1 MTKMTNPI
9 PEATIVRIVQSYY
22 DAVDSL
28 DADRISGLYL
38 PEPSTTQFNA
48 DSPIVSVEAIKA
60 FSARFTQAV
69 AGIKHSMIEIWTNPL
84 NGNVVPVDLPA
95 PRSNSTVTVV
105 STAFLF
111 FHSQRIGSDA
121 SSAAGDLHLYH
132 RQADGEVRLGPQYV
146 WYRQGL

>member
-28 DADRISGLYL
+28 DTDRISGLYL

-69 AGIKHSMIEIWTNPL
+69 AGIKHSMIEIWTKPL
-84 NGNVVPVDLPA
+84 KGGVVPVDLP
-95 PRSNSTVTVV
+95 PRRSVSTVTVV
-105 STAFLF
+105 STALPTF
-111 FHSQRIGSDA
+111 SIRNA
-121 SSAAGDLHLYH
+121 SGVTSLRCRRPPSLPSTS
-132 RQADGEVRLGPQYV
+132 RRRSSSRSTICLV
-146 WYRQGL
+146 

>member
-1 MTKMTNPI
+1 MP
-9 PEATIVRIVQSYY
+9 
-22 DAVDSL
+22 
-28 DADRISGLYL
+28 
-38 PEPSTTQFNA
+38 QFNA

-111 FHSQRIGSDA
+111 FPFA
-121 SSAAGDLHLYH
+121 TH
-132 RQADGEVRLGPQYV
+132 RE
-146 WYRQGL
+146 

>member
-28 DADRISGLYL
+28 DADRISGGLYL

-69 AGIKHSMIEIWTNPL
+69 AGVKHSMIEIWTNEGRCRARGP
-84 NGNVVPVDLPA
+84 DLRDPA
-95 PRSNSTVTVV
+95 PLS
-105 STAFLF
+105 
-111 FHSQRIGSDA
+111 
-121 SSAAGDLHLYH
+121 
-132 RQADGEVRLGPQYV
+132 P
-146 WYRQGL
+146 WYLLPFQPSPFATLR

>member
-1 MTKMTNPI
+1 MP
-9 PEATIVRIVQSYY
+9 
-22 DAVDSL
+22 
-28 DADRISGLYL
+28 
-38 PEPSTTQFNA
+38 QFNA

-111 FHSQRIGSDA
+111 FSIRNASGVMRLPLPATSIFTIDKQTEKFVSVHNMFGIDKVYNAIRSQ
-121 SSAAGDLHLYH
+121 
-132 RQADGEVRLGPQYV
+132 QN
-146 WYRQGL
+146 

>member
-48 DSPIVSVEAIKA
+48 DSPIVNVEAIKA
-60 FSARFTQAV
+60 FSARFTRAV
-69 AGIKHSMIEIWTNPL
+69 AGIKHSMIEIWTKPL
-84 NGNVVPVDLPA
+84 KGGVVPVDLP
-95 PRSNSTVTVV
+95 PRRSVSTVTVV
-105 STAFLF
+105 STALPTF
-111 FHSQRIGSDA
+111 SIRNA
-121 SSAAGDLHLYH
+121 SGVTSVALPATSIFTIDKLCGRSHNLSF
-132 RQADGEVRLGPQYV
+132 VV
-146 WYRQGL
+146 

>member
-28 DADRISGLYL
+28 DTDRISGLYL

-111 FHSQRIGSDA
+111 FPFA
-121 SSAAGDLHLYH
+121 TH
-132 RQADGEVRLGPQYV
+132 RE
-146 WYRQGL
+146 